1 MTLPVFPALRPPDMA
16 GVQNG
21 QLPGHMLVKVEMA
34 GADARC
40 HPEFARALR
49 ALIHDC
55 KAATGADLTTIGHYR
70 SLERQIELLKE
81 RYVRAPSGSRFW
93 DGSWWRKVSGAT
105 VATPGT
111 SDHGWGLAIDG
122 AVWDA
127 RRGEAIG
134 IAESAAWPFIR
145 AHLTDYGLCWAWQD
159 EDEEPWHWHLFQI
172 GAPAVVGGGDPG
184 TGGGGGP
191 EFDPANRR
199 YGQFPLI
206 PNKEMLQPGS
216 TGDAVRYLQG
226 VCRHEVAR
234 FALWFWAQEPETLP
248 DGQVNPRSCTAGGRR
263 RVRPI
268 GGRRPVRR
276 GGGQSRGLRAVRLL
290 ADHVR
295 RAPGRGARTGRPGRP
310 GADVAV
316 HRLARRRHLGGV
328 IATGF

>member
-21 QLPGHMLVKVEMA
+21 QLPGHMLVKVDMA

-81 RYVRAPSGSRFW
+81 RYVRASSGSRFW

-127 RRGEAIG
+127 RSGEAIG
-134 IAESAAWPFIR
+134 IAGSAAWPFIR

-172 GAPAVVGGGDPG
+172 GAPAVVAFEGGDPG
-184 TGGGGGP
+184 VAGDGDA
-191 EFDPANRR
+191 FDPANRR
-199 YGQFPLI
+199 YGNFPLI

-234 FALWFWAQEPETLP
+234 FALWFWALEPETLP
-248 DGQVNPRSCTAGGRR
+248 DGQVNPRKLYLRAAADECARLAVDGRYDEAAAR
-263 RVRPI
+263 AVAFVQSAFSQTTFD
-268 GGRRPVRR
+268 GRPVGELEPDGRVGR
-276 GGGQSRGLRAVRLL
+276 QQTWPFIDSL
-290 ADHVR
+290 AD
-295 RAPGRGARTGRPGRP
+295 
-310 GADVAV
+310 
-316 HRLARRRHLGGV
+316 GV
-328 IATGF
+328 WAA